1 MAVTNNEQCVNFKI
15 GDAVIVRGGVE
26 AGCCCDGLMFA
37 EGMQDYVGMCL
48 FVSGFSKF
56 GNYKLIDEYGEGS
69 NWGCNDSMLVSAET
83 MAKKEIA
90 SDSEVDMLLM

>member
-1 MAVTNNEQCVNFKI
+1 MAVTNNEHCVNFKI
-15 GDAVIVRGGVE
+15 GDAVMVRDDIE
-26 AGCCCDGLMFA
+26 AGCYCDDLLFA
-37 EGMQDYVGMCL
+37 EGMEDYVGMCL

-56 GNYKLIDEYGEGS
+56 GNYKLIDEHGEGLI
-69 NWGCNDSMLVSAET
+69 WVWNDSMLVSAEA